1 MARGRVLSG
10 TANTKAPTP
19 LTAEDC
25 ALEYFITRRLSGAFA
40 PRPPIERWR
49 ADQRERF
56 EAELQRL
63 EDERLQ
69 QLEDAR
75 QDLLRR
81 LEAG

>member
-56 EAELQRL
+56 EAEL
-63 EDERLQ
+63 ERLQ